1 MMADTDIS
9 REEEARNL
17 AKEALEAK
25 QQGDRE
31 ESGFLADAAK
41 ALDKDAAAEI
51 LSGKDDAKS

>member
-1 MMADTDIS
+1 MDDTDIS

-31 ESGFLADAAK
+31 ESSFLADAAK

-51 LSGKDDAKS
+51 LSGKDGDKS

>member
-1 MMADTDIS
+1 MADKDIS

-17 AKEALEAK
+17 AKDAVEAK

-41 ALDKDAAAEI
+41 ALDKDAATEI
-51 LSGKDDAKS
+51 LSGTDAPKS